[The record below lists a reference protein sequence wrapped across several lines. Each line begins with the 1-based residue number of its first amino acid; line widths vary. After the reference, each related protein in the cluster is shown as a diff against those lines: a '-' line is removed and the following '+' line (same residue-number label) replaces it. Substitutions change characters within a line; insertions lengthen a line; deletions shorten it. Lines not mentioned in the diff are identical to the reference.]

1 MLTYVVVLLVSV
13 SSHRRNMNHRDRFRF
28 CVSKVPDANVP
39 LKANHVD
46 YRFSLFFSCLAVPA
60 PDTRMPILSCSILR
74 IYFYAPY
81 PICELSLG
89 TSCKTFPL
97 NEFAECCIREP
108 VAFRLP
114 SCTFSFSCMPRRPPC
129 CLLSF
134 FRGDFMVSPRGCGG
148 ALLYVV
154 VTDFPGHPS
163 EGIDEWVVKVPM
175 KTGLMASC
183 KTNNY
188 LLNAL
193 TAMESQVTARYRCAH
208 VRIFLLAGGGIQP
221 SKNLC
226 RGSI

>member
-1 MLTYVVVLLVSV
+1 
-13 SSHRRNMNHRDRFRF
+13 
-28 CVSKVPDANVP
+28 
-39 LKANHVD
+39 
-46 YRFSLFFSCLAVPA
+46 
-60 PDTRMPILSCSILR
+60 
-74 IYFYAPY
+74 
-81 PICELSLG
+81 
-89 TSCKTFPL
+89 
-97 NEFAECCIREP
+97 
-108 VAFRLP
+108 
-114 SCTFSFSCMPRRPPC
+114 
-129 CLLSF
+129 
-134 FRGDFMVSPRGCGG
+134 MVSPRGCGG

-193 TAMESQVTARYRCAH
+193 TAMESQVTARYRCAY